1 MKIAILGYGNL
12 GKGAEVSVTNAP
24 DMELVGIFTQRDPAS
39 ITTITGAPVYKAIDL
54 INYRDKVDVLLLCGG
69 SATDLPHVT
78 PQYAGSFN
86 VVDTFDNHNH
96 INEHFNIVHSAAL
109 AGGHLALIS
118 TGWDPGM
125 FSLARLY
132 SASILPSGK
141 VYTFWGK
148 GVSQGHSDAIR
159 RIPGVKDARQYTIP
173 IENAMEAVRKGENP
187 SFTARQKH
195 LRQCYVVAEDG
206 ADKAAITEQI
216 KTMPDYFEPYDTTVE
231 FVTEEELL
239 RDHGE
244 LPHGGAVIHSG
255 TTGPRDEHKET
266 IEYKLTLDSNPEFT
280 ASVMTAFAR
289 AVFRMYQRGSRGC
302 ISVFDVAPA
311 DLSLMSPEE
320 MRKNLL

>member
-54 INYRDKVDVLLLCGG
+54 INYRDKIDVLLLCGG

-78 PQYAGSFN
+78 PQHAGSFN

-96 INEHFNIVHSAAL
+96 INEHFNIVNSAAL

-125 FSLARLY
+125 FSISRLY

-159 RIPGVKDARQYTIP
+159 RVPGVKDARQYTIP
-173 IENAMEAVRKGENP
+173 IESAMEAVRKGENP

-195 LRQCYVVAEDG
+195 LRQCFVVAEEG
-206 ADKAAITEQI
+206 ADKNAIAEQI
-216 KTMPDYFEPYDTTVE
+216 KSMPDYFEPYDTTVE

-239 RDHGE
+239 KNHSE

-255 TTGPRDEHKET
+255 TTGANGEHKET

-280 ASVMTAFAR
+280 ASIMTAYAR